1 MAAELHDAMLAVYKA
16 ERARSLQTFQML
28 CDQAVIA
35 QAQLRD
41 GNDPERRALKAGR
54 EAVQKREQLNEELQH
69 SIYTMLRSGVPL
81 SYIKD
86 LADDPHVNLTND
98 KKKLFINH
106 VMDAAE
112 TYNRP
117 KIASGSKSAHASL
130 ALTSAYPSRS
140 FLEARA
146 MATATS
152 SSCDGNTLREA
163 TATST
168 SFADSATERSQ
179 RLRTQ

>member
-1 MAAELHDAMLAVYKA
+1 MAAARAPKNDELHDAMLAVYEA
-16 ERARSLQTFQML
+16 ERARSLRTFEIL
-28 CDQAVIA
+28 CDQQVIA

-41 GNDPERRALKAGR
+41 ANDPERRALKAGR
-54 EAVQKREQLNEELQH
+54 EAVEKREQLNEELQY

-86 LADDPHVNLTND
+86 LADDPYVNLTNN
-98 KKKLFINH
+98 KKKLFIDH

-112 TYNRP
+112 TYNRL

-130 ALTSAYPSRS
+130 ALN
-140 FLEARA
+140 A